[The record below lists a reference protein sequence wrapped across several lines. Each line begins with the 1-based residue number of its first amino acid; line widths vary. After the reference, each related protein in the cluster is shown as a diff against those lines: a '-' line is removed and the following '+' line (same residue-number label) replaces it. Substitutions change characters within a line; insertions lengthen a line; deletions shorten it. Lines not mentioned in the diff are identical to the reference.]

1 MKKILCFVLSFIFM
15 FSLGFADKAYGEE
28 DYLENFEMTGL
39 DLVINTDMDFYSVN
53 DEMPIGK
60 DTEIVFQTED
70 GSLKRFKTTTL
81 TNGKSYFFR
90 IPLDQLGLWKLVELD
105 GKAVTS
111 RSRDFTVHK
120 NQKAADDAQEAKRK
134 EDVRKANEKAN
145 IQKNRIW
152 DGEMNVVRIAGKDR
166 YETAVKT
173 SQYSFKKDSK
183 YAVIA
188 TGEGFIDG
196 LVGGSLTAQID
207 APLLLVRKNNIS
219 TEVLNEIKRLDP
231 EEIFILGGEAVVS
244 ESIEKDIKALDFA
257 VERLAGKNRIETAEE
272 IAEKRWSLLPKAFDK
287 KEIAMISGTNFPDAL
302 TGTPLIGEVAKKG
315 QNFYSILPY
324 MKGGKYPEV
333 DLAIGGEAV
342 VPVKAKSRIA
352 GDDRYKTGMFVA
364 RNYVALHGLNKKAD
378 TLVIVDG
385 RNFPD
390 GLTAA
395 SVASTQNGIVT
406 LVGNNIPEINIE
418 FLMDYAEIKNIIILG
433 GESAVSADIEDTFT
447 GKIKPPEIHG
457 YRFE

>member
-1 MKKILCFVLSFIFM
+1 MKKILCFVLSFVFL
-15 FSLGFADKAYGEE
+15 FSLGFGNKAYAEE
-28 DYLENFEMTGL
+28 DYLVNYEMTGL
-39 DLVINTDMDFYSVN
+39 DLVIDTDMDFYSVN

-60 DTEIVFQTED
+60 DAEIVFQRED
-70 GSLKRFKTTTL
+70 GSLKRFKSVSL

-90 IPLDQLGLWKLVELD
+90 FPLDQLGLWKLVELD

-111 RSRDFTVHK
+111 RSRDFTVHI

-134 EDVRKANEKAN
+134 EDVRKANEKAD
-145 IQKNRIW
+145 IQKKRIW

-173 SQYSFKKDSK
+173 SQYSFKNGSK

-188 TGEGFIDG
+188 TGESFIDG

-207 APLLLVRKNNIS
+207 APLLLVRKNSIS
-219 TEVLNEIKRLDP
+219 SEVLNEIKRLNP
-231 EEIFILGGEAVVS
+231 EKIFILGGEAVVS
-244 ESIEKDIKALDFA
+244 EKIEKDIKALDFT
-257 VERLAGKNRIETAEE
+257 VERLAGKNRIETAEK

-302 TGTPLIGEVAKKG
+302 TGTPLIGEMAKTGYK
-315 QNFYSILPY
+315 FYSILPY
-324 MKGGKYPEV
+324 MKGGNYPEV

-352 GDDRYKTGMFVA
+352 GSDRYNTGVLVA
-364 RNYVALHGLNKKAD
+364 RNYVAPHGLNKKAD

-406 LVGNNIPEINIE
+406 LVGNNIPEINID

-433 GESAVSADIEDTFT
+433 GESAVSSDIEDTFT
-447 GKIKPPEIHG
+447 GKIQPPEIHG